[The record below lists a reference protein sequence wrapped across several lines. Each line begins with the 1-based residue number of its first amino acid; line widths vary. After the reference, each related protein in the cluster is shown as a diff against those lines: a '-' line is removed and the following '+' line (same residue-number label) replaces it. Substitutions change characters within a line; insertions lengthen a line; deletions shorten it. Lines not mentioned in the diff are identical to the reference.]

1 MPVHCGRPTDVMY
14 VYVDCCYV
22 RAVIVSSLRPRSYK
36 NAAASKSCHVILTPL
51 LSSCL
56 WRAGSDRIYLLHIRT
71 KHSMVEKYESLN
83 MSTWYESHRRK
94 SCLLI
99 SLGAKINEPT
109 PRRNNFIGS
118 LGELNAGKM
127 SVLNS
132 SFPPAESTD
141 TTDILQCWHYASCGG
156 APCPHQPREVRAM
169 GVA

>member
-1 MPVHCGRPTDVMY
+1 MSP
-14 VYVDCCYV
+14 
-22 RAVIVSSLRPRSYK
+22 VIVSSLRPRSYK
-36 NAAASKSCHVILTPL
+36 NAATSKSCHVILTPL

-56 WRAGSDRIYLLHIRT
+56 WRAGSDRISYIYARNIQWWKNMNLSTCPHDT
-71 KHSMVEKYESLN
+71 KVIGAKVV
-83 MSTWYESHRRK
+83 W
-94 SCLLI
+94 

-132 SFPPAESTD
+132 SFPSAESTD

-156 APCPHQPREVRAM
+156 APCSHQPRWGRWGWLSWATLSGKNVHTLCIPAQYIT
-169 GVA
+169 